1 MANSPVALG
10 ASAAVNAIVMLQV
23 MLYPREMI
31 YIYMVLPIPAA
42 AFGLLYIFGDMF
54 GMLGVSKSPSTVFC
68 IVVLCRHM
76 QYVLIYEQCICMAE
90 PWWEQ
95 KAKRRIASR
104 T

>member
-1 MANSPVALG
+1 MTTCNCSPSGASAWIKEARLANTPVALG
-10 ASAAVNAIVMLQV
+10 ASAAVNAIVMLHV

-54 GMLGVSKSPSTVFC
+54 GMLGVSNSAS
-68 IVVLCRHM
+68 VVSCMNVVCCHM
-76 QYVLIYEQCICMAE
+76 QYVL
-90 PWWEQ
+90 
-95 KAKRRIASR
+95 